1 MSNSHDKCTV
11 RLLKNKTLTQ
21 AWWHVPLIPAE
32 ERGKITKLWVEPLVG
47 ALTKS
52 SLSSHLL
59 LSWAHS
65 VLQACSP
72 SIAEGANLKM
82 DSMAC
87 GTQLPHLQ
95 WSIIW
100 ALLLGYI
107 IGSTSQDSELG
118 YLWSE
123 PSFQVYHREHS
134 SDLWISSDRTVKK
147 SSHCEHHWRYPPI
160 IRLAYALGDSSVQK
174 PAGIAP
180 PTLSSSHYPL
190 WTTGLK

>member
-72 SIAEGANLKM
+72 SIVEGANLKM

-95 WSIIW
+95 QSIIR
-100 ALLLGYI
+100 ALLLGYN

-123 PSFQVYHREHS
+123 PSLQVYHREHS
-134 SDLWISSDRTVKK
+134 SGLWLSSDRTINKP
-147 SSHCEHHWRYPPI
+147 SHCEHHWRI
-160 IRLAYALGDSSVQK
+160 CSGDSPVQK
-174 PAGIAP
+174 PAGTAP
-180 PTLSSSHYPL
+180 STLSSSRYPL